1 MTNEEI
7 LQKLEEEVHLRG
19 FSSHTHEEYMFR
31 VKSFMLYANCPL
43 EELTEQDIRAY
54 LLYLIDVKKLS
65 GASVNGYNSALRFL
79 FGAILHRH
87 LNFYDIPHHKHVYS
101 YPTVLTMQ
109 EVQKILEAAESL
121 RDKTMLMT
129 IYGGGLRVSEVV
141 NLKTSDI
148 YASSMRILIRQG
160 KGRRDRF
167 TLLSKTNLDIL
178 TKYWY
183 AYKPKHP
190 DHYLFLNRSKN
201 KMTTRAAADIF
212 RKAFCKSG
220 VQKPCSIH
228 TFRHCFATH
237 LLENGADLCQIK
249 TLLGHTSIKST
260 SRYLHLINFEDSL
273 TSPLDTLFLRS
284 EVE

>member
-7 LQKLEEEVHLRG
+7 LQKLEEEIHLRG
-19 FSSHTHEEYMFR
+19 FSPHTHEEYMSR
-31 VKSFMLYANCPL
+31 AKSFMLYANRSL
-43 EELTEQDIRAY
+43 EDLTEQDIRSY
-54 LLYLIDVKKLS
+54 LLYLIEVKKLS
-65 GASVNGYNSALRFL
+65 AASVNGYNSALRFL

-109 EVQKILEAAESL
+109 EVQKIFEATESL

-129 IYGGGLRVSEVV
+129 IYGGGLRVSEIV
-141 NLKTSDI
+141 NLKTTDI

-160 KGRRDRF
+160 KGKRDRF

-183 AYKPKHP
+183 TYKPKHP
-190 DHYLFLNRSKN
+190 DHYLFLNRSKD

-212 RKAFCKSG
+212 RKALRQSG
-220 VQKPCSIH
+220 VQKPASIH

-237 LLENGADLCQIK
+237 LLQNGADLCQIK
-249 TLLGHTSIKST
+249 NLLGHTSIKST
-260 SRYLHLINFEDSL
+260 SRYLHLINFEESL
-273 TSPLDTLFLRS
+273 TSPLDTLLLKS
-284 EVE
+284 EVV